1 MKYYIIAGE
10 ASGDLHGANLVRA
23 LVAQDPAA
31 EIRFWGG
38 DAMAEAGGGKAVMVK
53 HYRDLA
59 YMGFW
64 EVLTHLRIILGNMA
78 FCRKDVAAF
87 RPDAVIL
94 IDYPGFNLR
103 IAKHLFR
110 QGYKIYYYIA
120 PQIWAWHTARVKQIR
135 RYIRRVYPVL
145 PFEPAFYAKHGV
157 EATFLGHP
165 LLDAM
170 ARYRFSD
177 PMAVLADASVGATA
191 VADVAKPLITIMPGS
206 RKQEIEKIF
215 PLMLAATRHF
225 PEYRFAV
232 AATRH
237 LDGTLYAR
245 YMCDYPHIP
254 LVYDRAYDLLSVS
267 AAALVKSGTSTLET
281 ALLGIPEVVC
291 YKTSAVSYRIARL
304 LVMNRIRFISLVNL
318 IMDREVVKELLQGDL
333 TEANIVSEL
342 NKILKNPKIREKQLV
357 DYEELRDKLGREGAS
372 VRVAGSIIADL
383 ERI

>member
-23 LVAQDPAA
+23 LVAQDPSAD
-31 EIRFWGG
+31 IRFWGG
-38 DAMAEAGGGKAVMVK
+38 DAMAEAGRGRAVLVK

-87 RPDAVIL
+87 KPDAVIL

-103 IAKHLFR
+103 VAKHLFK

-120 PQIWAWHTARVKQIR
+120 PQIWACHTSRVKQIR

-157 EATFLGHP
+157 EAAFLGHP

-170 ARYRFSD
+170 ARYRFSE
-177 PMAVLADASVGATA
+177 PLADVPLKDGER
-191 VADVAKPLITIMPGS
+191 LITLMPGS

-232 AATRH
+232 AATRPMEP
-237 LDGTLYAR
+237 LYAR
-245 YMCDYPHIP
+245 YMKDYPHIP

-267 AAALVKSGTSTLET
+267 SAALVKSGTSTLET

-291 YKTSAVSYRIARL
+291 YKASEVSYRIARL

-333 TEANIVSEL
+333 TEANIVAEL
-342 NKILKNPKIREKQLV
+342 EKILKNPKIREKQLS
-357 DYEELRDKLGREGAS
+357 DYKELREKLGQNGAS
-372 VRVAGSIIADL
+372 TRVAASIIADL

>member
-23 LVAQDPAA
+23 LVAQDPSAD
-31 EIRFWGG
+31 IRFWGG
-38 DAMAEAGGGKAVMVK
+38 DAMAEAGRGRAVLVK

-87 RPDAVIL
+87 KPDAVIL

-103 IAKHLFR
+103 VAKHLFK

-120 PQIWAWHTARVKQIR
+120 PQIWAWHTSRVKQIR

-170 ARYRFSD
+170 ARYRFSE
-177 PMAVLADASVGATA
+177 PLTDAPLKDGER
-191 VADVAKPLITIMPGS
+191 LITLMPGS

-232 AATRH
+232 AATRPMEP
-237 LDGTLYAR
+237 LYAR
-245 YMCDYPHIP
+245 YMKDYPHIP

-267 AAALVKSGTSTLET
+267 SAALVKSGTSTLET

-291 YKTSAVSYRIARL
+291 YKASEVSYRIARL

-333 TEANIVSEL
+333 TEANIVAEL
-342 NKILKNPKIREKQLV
+342 EKVLKNPKIREKQLS
-357 DYEELRDKLGREGAS
+357 DYKELREKLGQNGAS
-372 VRVAGSIIADL
+372 TRVAASIIADL

>member
-23 LVAQDPAA
+23 LVAQDPSAD
-31 EIRFWGG
+31 IRFWGG
-38 DAMAEAGGGKAVMVK
+38 DAMAEAGRGQAVLVK

-87 RPDAVIL
+87 KPDAVIL

-103 IAKHLFR
+103 VAKHLFK

-120 PQIWAWHTARVKQIR
+120 PQIWAWHTSRVKQIR

-157 EATFLGHP
+157 EAAFLGHP

-170 ARYRFSD
+170 ARYRFSE
-177 PMAVLADASVGATA
+177 PLADVPLKDGER
-191 VADVAKPLITIMPGS
+191 LITLMPGS

-232 AATRH
+232 AATRPMEP
-237 LDGTLYAR
+237 LYAR
-245 YMCDYPHIP
+245 YMKDYPHIP

-267 AAALVKSGTSTLET
+267 SAALVKSGTSTLET

-291 YKTSAVSYRIARL
+291 YKASEVSYRIARL

-333 TEANIVSEL
+333 TEANIVAEL
-342 NKILKNPKIREKQLV
+342 EKILKNPKIMEKQLS
-357 DYEELRDKLGREGAS
+357 DYKELREKLGQNGAS
-372 VRVAGSIIADL
+372 TRVAASIIADL

>member
-10 ASGDLHGANLVRA
+10 PSGDLHGANLVRA
-23 LVAQDPAA
+23 LVAQDAA
-31 EIRFWGG
+31 ADIRFWGG
-38 DAMAEAGGGKAVMVK
+38 DAMAEAGQGRAVLVK

-78 FCRKDVAAF
+78 FCRKDVDAF
-87 RPDAVIL
+87 KPDAVIL

-103 IAKHLFR
+103 IAKHLFKR
-110 QGYKIYYYIA
+110 GYKIYYYIA
-120 PQIWAWHTARVKQIR
+120 PQIWAWHTSRVKQIR

-177 PMAVLADASVGATA
+177 PLPDAPLQEGER
-191 VADVAKPLITIMPGS
+191 LITLMPGS

-237 LDGTLYAR
+237 MAPLYAR
-245 YMCDYPHIP
+245 CLNGYPQIP

-267 AAALVKSGTSTLET
+267 TAALVKSGTSTLET

-291 YKTSAVSYRIARL
+291 YKASEVSYRIARL

-342 NKILKNPKIREKQLV
+342 EKVLKNPKIREKQLS
-357 DYEELRDKLGREGAS
+357 DYKELRDKLGQEGAS
-372 VRVAGSIIADL
+372 TRVAASIIADL
-383 ERI
+383 ERILV

>member
-38 DAMAEAGGGKAVMVK
+38 DAMAEAGGGKAVLVK

-59 YMGFW
+59 FMGFW
-64 EVLTHLRIILGNMA
+64 EVLTHLRVIFGNMA
-78 FCRKDVAAF
+78 LCRKDVAAF
-87 RPDAVIL
+87 KPDAVIL

-110 QGYKIYYYIA
+110 KGYKIYYYIA
-120 PQIWAWHTARVKQIR
+120 PQIWAWHTSRVKQIR
-135 RYIRRVYPVL
+135 RYMRRVYPVL

-170 ARYRFSD
+170 ARYRFAD
-177 PMAVLADASVGATA
+177 PTLDRPLREGEA
-191 VADVAKPLITIMPGS
+191 LITLMPGS

-237 LDGTLYAR
+237 LDGALYAR
-245 YMCDYPHIP
+245 YMRDYPHIP

-291 YKTSAVSYRIARL
+291 YKTSGLSYGIARL

-342 NKILKNPKIREKQLV
+342 TKILKNPKIREKQLS

-372 VRVAGSIIADL
+372 ARVAGSIIADL

>member
-23 LVAQDPAA
+23 LVAQDAAA

-38 DAMAEAGGGKAVMVK
+38 DAMAEAGGGKAVLVK

-64 EVLTHLRIILGNMA
+64 EVLTHLRVIFGNMA

-87 RPDAVIL
+87 KPDAVIL

-103 IAKHLFR
+103 MAKRLFR
-110 QGYKIYYYIA
+110 QGYRIYYYIV
-120 PQIWAWHTARVKQIR
+120 PQIWAWHTSRVKQIR

-170 ARYRFSD
+170 ARYHFSD
-177 PMAVLADASVGATA
+177 PRNEMPEQND
-191 VADVAKPLITIMPGS
+191 KPLVTLMPGS

-237 LDGTLYAR
+237 LDDRLYAR
-245 YMCDYPHIP
+245 WMKDYPHIP

-291 YKTSAVSYRIARL
+291 YKTSGLSYRIARL

-342 NKILKNPKIREKQLV
+342 DKILKNPKIRKKQLS
-357 DYEELRDKLGREGAS
+357 DYEVLREKLGREGAS
-372 VRVAGSIIADL
+372 VRVAGSIMADL

>member
-38 DAMAEAGGGKAVMVK
+38 DAMAEAGGGKAVLVK

-59 YMGFW
+59 FMGFW
-64 EVLTHLRIILGNMA
+64 EVLTHLRVIFGNMA
-78 FCRKDVAAF
+78 LCRKDVAVF
-87 RPDAVIL
+87 KPDAVIL

-110 QGYKIYYYIA
+110 KGYKIYYYIA
-120 PQIWAWHTARVKQIR
+120 PQIWAWHTSRVKQIR

-170 ARYRFSD
+170 ARYRFAD
-177 PMAVLADASVGATA
+177 PTLDRSLREGEA
-191 VADVAKPLITIMPGS
+191 LITLMPGS

-237 LDGTLYAR
+237 LDGALYAR
-245 YMCDYPHIP
+245 YMRDYPHIP

-291 YKTSAVSYRIARL
+291 YKTSGLSYGIARL

-342 NKILKNPKIREKQLV
+342 TKILKNPKIREKQLS

-372 VRVAGSIIADL
+372 ARVAGSIIADL

>member
-23 LVAQDPAA
+23 LVAQDPSAD
-31 EIRFWGG
+31 IRFWGG
-38 DAMAEAGGGKAVMVK
+38 DAMAAAGGGKAVLVK

-87 RPDAVIL
+87 QPDAVIL

-103 IAKHLFR
+103 IARHLFK

-120 PQIWAWHTARVKQIR
+120 PQIWAWHTSRVKQIR

-145 PFEPAFYAKHGV
+145 PFEQAFYARHGV

-170 ARYRFSD
+170 ARYRFAE
-177 PMAVLADASVGATA
+177 PMPDAPLQPGER
-191 VADVAKPLITIMPGS
+191 LITLMPGS
-206 RKQEIEKIF
+206 RKQEVEKIF

-237 LDGTLYAR
+237 LDAGLYAR
-245 YMCDYPHIP
+245 CMAGYPQIP

-267 AAALVKSGTSTLET
+267 DAAMVKSGTSTLET

-291 YKTSAVSYRIARL
+291 YKTSGVSYRIARL

-318 IMDREVVKELLQGDL
+318 IMDREVVKELLQADL
-333 TEANIVSEL
+333 TVENLVAEMR
-342 NKILKNPKIREKQLV
+342 KILKNPNIREKQLS
-357 DYEELRDKLGREGAS
+357 DYKELREKLGREGAS
-372 VRVAGSIIADL
+372 ERVAASIISDL
-383 ERI
+383 GRI

>member
-23 LVAQDPAA
+23 LVAQDAAA

-38 DAMAEAGGGKAVMVK
+38 DAMAEAGGGKAVLVK

-64 EVLTHLRIILGNMA
+64 EVLTHLRVIFGNMA

-87 RPDAVIL
+87 KPDAVIL

-103 IAKHLFR
+103 MAKRLFR
-110 QGYKIYYYIA
+110 QGYRIYYYIA
-120 PQIWAWHTARVKQIR
+120 PQIWAWHTSRVKQIR

-170 ARYRFSD
+170 ARYHFSD
-177 PMAVLADASVGATA
+177 PRSEMPEQND
-191 VADVAKPLITIMPGS
+191 KPLVTLMPGS

-237 LDGTLYAR
+237 LDDRLYAR
-245 YMCDYPHIP
+245 WMKDYPHIP

-291 YKTSAVSYRIARL
+291 YKTSGLSYRIARL

-342 NKILKNPKIREKQLV
+342 DKILKNPKIRKKQLS
-357 DYEELRDKLGREGAS
+357 DYEVLREKLGREGAS
-372 VRVAGSIIADL
+372 VRVAGSIMADL

>member
-23 LVAQDPAA
+23 LVAQDPSAD
-31 EIRFWGG
+31 IRFWGG
-38 DAMAEAGGGKAVMVK
+38 DAMAEAGRGRAVLVK

-87 RPDAVIL
+87 KPDAVIL

-103 IAKHLFR
+103 VAKHLFK

-120 PQIWAWHTARVKQIR
+120 PQIWAWHTSRVKQIR

-170 ARYRFSD
+170 ARYRFSE
-177 PMAVLADASVGATA
+177 PLTDAPLKDGER
-191 VADVAKPLITIMPGS
+191 LITLMPGS

-232 AATRH
+232 AATRPMEP
-237 LDGTLYAR
+237 LYAR
-245 YMCDYPHIP
+245 YMKDYPHIP

-267 AAALVKSGTSTLET
+267 SAALVKSGTSTLET

-291 YKTSAVSYRIARL
+291 YKASEVSYRIARL

-333 TEANIVSEL
+333 TEANIVAEL
-342 NKILKNPKIREKQLV
+342 EKILKNPKIREKQLS
-357 DYEELRDKLGREGAS
+357 DYKELREKLGQNGAS
-372 VRVAGSIIADL
+372 TRVAASIIADL

>member
-38 DAMAEAGGGKAVMVK
+38 DAMAEAGGRQAVLVK

-78 FCRKDVAAF
+78 FCRKDVADF

-103 IAKHLFR
+103 VARHLHKK
-110 QGYKIYYYIA
+110 GYPVYYYIA
-120 PQIWAWHTARVKQIR
+120 PQIWAWHTSRVKQIR

-145 PFEPAFYAKHGV
+145 PFEQDFYAKHGV
-157 EATFLGHP
+157 EALFLGHP

-177 PMAVLADASVGATA
+177 PLPETPLQAGEQ
-191 VADVAKPLITIMPGS
+191 LITLMPGS

-237 LDGTLYAR
+237 LSEGLYAR
-245 YMCDYPHIP
+245 YMQDYPQIP

-267 AAALVKSGTSTLET
+267 AAAWVKSGTSTLET

-291 YKTSAVSYRIARL
+291 YKTSGVSYAIARL

-333 TEANIVSEL
+333 TVDRMVEEMR
-342 NKILKNPKIREKQLV
+342 KILKDPKIREKQLS
-357 DYEELRDKLGREGAS
+357 DYEELRNKLGQEGAS
-372 VRVAGSIIADL
+372 ARVADAIISDL
-383 ERI
+383 KRI

>member
-23 LVAQDPAA
+23 LVAQDPSAD
-31 EIRFWGG
+31 IRFWGG
-38 DAMAEAGGGKAVMVK
+38 DAMAEAGRGQAVLVK

-87 RPDAVIL
+87 KPDAVIL

-103 IAKHLFR
+103 VAKHLFK

-120 PQIWAWHTARVKQIR
+120 PQIWAWHTSRVKQIR

-157 EATFLGHP
+157 EAAFLGHP

-170 ARYRFSD
+170 ARYRFSE
-177 PMAVLADASVGATA
+177 PLADVPLKDGER
-191 VADVAKPLITIMPGS
+191 LITLMPGS

-232 AATRH
+232 AATRPMEP
-237 LDGTLYAR
+237 LYAR
-245 YMCDYPHIP
+245 YMKDYPHIP

-267 AAALVKSGTSTLET
+267 SAALVKSGTSTLET

-291 YKTSAVSYRIARL
+291 YKASEVSYRIARL

-333 TEANIVSEL
+333 TEANIVAEL
-342 NKILKNPKIREKQLV
+342 EKILKNPKIREKQLS
-357 DYEELRDKLGREGAS
+357 DYKELREKLGQNGAS
-372 VRVAGSIIADL
+372 TRVAASIIADL

>member
-23 LVAQDPAA
+23 LVAQDAAA

-38 DAMAEAGGGKAVMVK
+38 DAMAEAGGGKAVLVK

-64 EVLTHLRIILGNMA
+64 EVLTHLRVIFGNMA

-87 RPDAVIL
+87 KPDAVIL

-103 IAKHLFR
+103 MAKRLFR
-110 QGYKIYYYIA
+110 QGYRIYYYIA
-120 PQIWAWHTARVKQIR
+120 PQIWAWHTSRVKQIR

-170 ARYRFSD
+170 ARYHFSD
-177 PMAVLADASVGATA
+177 PRNEMPEQND
-191 VADVAKPLITIMPGS
+191 KPLITLMPGS

-237 LDGTLYAR
+237 LDDRLYAR
-245 YMCDYPHIP
+245 WMKDYSHIP

-291 YKTSAVSYRIARL
+291 YKTSGLSYRIARL

-342 NKILKNPKIREKQLV
+342 DKILKNPKIRKKQLS
-357 DYEELRDKLGREGAS
+357 DYEVLREKLGREGAS
-372 VRVAGSIIADL
+372 VRVAGSIMADL

>member
-38 DAMAEAGGGKAVMVK
+38 DAMAEAGGRQAVLVK

-78 FCRKDVAAF
+78 FCRKDVADF

-103 IAKHLFR
+103 VARHLHKK
-110 QGYKIYYYIA
+110 GYPVYYYIA
-120 PQIWAWHTARVKQIR
+120 PQIWAWHTSRVKRIR

-145 PFEPAFYAKHGV
+145 PFEQDFYAKHGV
-157 EATFLGHP
+157 EALFLGHP

-177 PMAVLADASVGATA
+177 PLPETPLQAGEQ
-191 VADVAKPLITIMPGS
+191 LIT
-206 RKQEIEKIF
+206 
-215 PLMLAATRHF
+215 LM
-225 PEYRFAV
+225 
-232 AATRH
+232 
-237 LDGTLYAR
+237 
-245 YMCDYPHIP
+245 
-254 LVYDRAYDLLSVS
+254 
-267 AAALVKSGTSTLET
+267 
-281 ALLGIPEVVC
+281 
-291 YKTSAVSYRIARL
+291 
-304 LVMNRIRFISLVNL
+304 
-318 IMDREVVKELLQGDL
+318 
-333 TEANIVSEL
+333 
-342 NKILKNPKIREKQLV
+342 
-357 DYEELRDKLGREGAS
+357 
-372 VRVAGSIIADL
+372 
-383 ERI
+383 

>member
-10 ASGDLHGANLVRA
+10 PSGDLHGANLVRA
-23 LVAQDPAA
+23 LVAQDPSAD
-31 EIRFWGG
+31 IRFWGG
-38 DAMAEAGGGKAVMVK
+38 DAMAEAGRGRAVLVK

-87 RPDAVIL
+87 KPDAVIL

-103 IAKHLFR
+103 VAKHLFR

-120 PQIWAWHTARVKQIR
+120 PQIWAWHTSRVKQIR

-170 ARYRFSD
+170 ARYRFAD
-177 PMAVLADASVGATA
+177 PLPDAPLKEGER
-191 VADVAKPLITIMPGS
+191 LITLMPGS

-215 PLMLAATRHF
+215 PLMLASTRHF

-237 LDGTLYAR
+237 MAPLYAR
-245 YMCDYPHIP
+245 YLKDYPQIP

-267 AAALVKSGTSTLET
+267 EAALVKSGTSTLET

-291 YKTSAVSYRIARL
+291 YKASEVSYRIARL

-333 TEANIVSEL
+333 TEANIVAEL
-342 NKILKNPKIREKQLV
+342 EKVLKNPKIREKQLS
-357 DYEELRDKLGREGAS
+357 DYKELRDKLGREGAS
-372 VRVAGSIIADL
+372 ARVAASIIADL
-383 ERI
+383 ERIL

>member
-23 LVAQDPAA
+23 LVAQDPSAD
-31 EIRFWGG
+31 IRFWGG
-38 DAMAEAGGGKAVMVK
+38 DAMAEAGRGRAVLVK

-87 RPDAVIL
+87 KPDAVIL

-103 IAKHLFR
+103 VAKHLFK

-120 PQIWAWHTARVKQIR
+120 PQIWAWHTSRVKQIR

-170 ARYRFSD
+170 ARYRFSE
-177 PMAVLADASVGATA
+177 PLTDAPLKDGER
-191 VADVAKPLITIMPGS
+191 LITLMPGS

-232 AATRH
+232 AATRPMEP
-237 LDGTLYAR
+237 LYAR
-245 YMCDYPHIP
+245 YMKDYQYIP
-254 LVYDRAYDLLSVS
+254 LIYDRAYDLLSVS
-267 AAALVKSGTSTLET
+267 SAALVKSGTSTLET

-291 YKTSAVSYRIARL
+291 YKASEVSYRIARL

-333 TEANIVSEL
+333 TEANIVAEL
-342 NKILKNPKIREKQLV
+342 EKILKNPKIREKQLF
-357 DYEELRDKLGREGAS
+357 DYKELREKLGQNGAS
-372 VRVAGSIIADL
+372 TRVAASIIADL

>member
-23 LVAQDPAA
+23 LVAQDAAA

-38 DAMAEAGGGKAVMVK
+38 DAMAEAGGGKAVLVK

-64 EVLTHLRIILGNMA
+64 EVLTHLRVIFGNMA

-87 RPDAVIL
+87 KPDAVIL

-103 IAKHLFR
+103 MAKRLFR
-110 QGYKIYYYIA
+110 QGYRIYYYIV
-120 PQIWAWHTARVKQIR
+120 PQIWAWHTSRVKKIR

-170 ARYRFSD
+170 ARYHFSD
-177 PMAVLADASVGATA
+177 PRNEMPEQND
-191 VADVAKPLITIMPGS
+191 KPLVTLMPGS

-237 LDGTLYAR
+237 LDDRLYAR
-245 YMCDYPHIP
+245 WMKDYPHIP

-291 YKTSAVSYRIARL
+291 YKTSGLSYRIARL

-342 NKILKNPKIREKQLV
+342 DKILKNPKIRKKQLS
-357 DYEELRDKLGREGAS
+357 DYEVLREKLGREGAS
-372 VRVAGSIIADL
+372 VRVAGSIMADL

>member
-23 LVAQDPAA
+23 LVSQDPAA

-38 DAMAEAGGGKAVMVK
+38 DAMREAGNGRAVLVK
-53 HYRDLA
+53 HYRELA

-64 EVLTHLRIILGNMA
+64 EVLTHLRVILGNMA
-78 FCRKDVAAF
+78 FCRKDVAVF

-103 IAKHLFR
+103 IAKRLFR
-110 QGYKIYYYIA
+110 QGYRIYYYIA
-120 PQIWAWHTARVKQIR
+120 PQIWAWHTSRVKQIR

-170 ARYRFSD
+170 ARYHFAD
-177 PMAVLADASVGATA
+177 PRLEMPEQND
-191 VADVAKPLITIMPGS
+191 KPLVTLMPGS
-206 RKQEIEKIF
+206 RKQEIVKIF

-237 LDGTLYAR
+237 LDDRLYAR
-245 YMCDYPHIP
+245 YMKDYPHIP

-267 AAALVKSGTSTLET
+267 SAALVKSGTSTLET

-291 YKTSAVSYRIARL
+291 YRASEVSYRIARL

-318 IMDREVVKELLQGDL
+318 IMDREVVKELLQHDL
-333 TEANIVSEL
+333 TEGNIVAEL
-342 NKILKNPKIREKQLV
+342 GKLLKNPKIREKQLF
-357 DYEELRDKLGREGAS
+357 DYEELRDRLGQEGA
-372 VRVAGSIIADL
+372 
-383 ERI
+383 

>member
-23 LVAQDPAA
+23 LVAQDPSAD
-31 EIRFWGG
+31 IRFWGG
-38 DAMAEAGGGKAVMVK
+38 DAMAEAGRGRAVLVK

-87 RPDAVIL
+87 KPDAVIL

-103 IAKHLFR
+103 VAKHLFK

-120 PQIWAWHTARVKQIR
+120 PQIWAWHTSRVKQIR

-170 ARYRFSD
+170 ARYRFSE
-177 PMAVLADASVGATA
+177 PLTDAPLKDGER
-191 VADVAKPLITIMPGS
+191 LITLMPGS

-232 AATRH
+232 AATRPMEP
-237 LDGTLYAR
+237 LYAR
-245 YMCDYPHIP
+245 YMKDYPHIP

-267 AAALVKSGTSTLET
+267 SAALVKSGTSTLET

-291 YKTSAVSYRIARL
+291 YKASEVSYRIARL

-333 TEANIVSEL
+333 TEANIVAEL
-342 NKILKNPKIREKQLV
+342 EKILKNPKIREKQLS
-357 DYEELRDKLGREGAS
+357 DYKELREQLGQNGAS
-372 VRVAGSIIADL
+372 TRVAASIIADL

>member
-23 LVAQDPAA
+23 LVAQDPSAD
-31 EIRFWGG
+31 IRFWGG
-38 DAMAEAGGGKAVMVK
+38 DAMAEAGRGRAVLVK

-87 RPDAVIL
+87 KPDAVIL

-103 IAKHLFR
+103 VAKHLFK

-120 PQIWAWHTARVKQIR
+120 PQIWACHTSRVKQIR

-157 EATFLGHP
+157 EAAFLGHP

-170 ARYRFSD
+170 ARYRFSE
-177 PMAVLADASVGATA
+177 PLADVPLKDGER
-191 VADVAKPLITIMPGS
+191 LITLMPGS

-232 AATRH
+232 AATRPMEP
-237 LDGTLYAR
+237 LSAR
-245 YMCDYPHIP
+245 YMKDYPHIP

-267 AAALVKSGTSTLET
+267 SAALVKSGTSTLET

-291 YKTSAVSYRIARL
+291 YKASEVSYRIARL

-333 TEANIVSEL
+333 TEANIVAEL
-342 NKILKNPKIREKQLV
+342 EKILKNPKIREKQLS
-357 DYEELRDKLGREGAS
+357 DYKELREKLGQNGAS
-372 VRVAGSIIADL
+372 TRVAASIIADL

>member
-23 LVAQDPAA
+23 LVAQDAAA

-38 DAMAEAGGGKAVMVK
+38 DAMAEAGGGKAVLVK

-64 EVLTHLRIILGNMA
+64 EVLTHLRVIFGNMA

-87 RPDAVIL
+87 KPDAVIL

-103 IAKHLFR
+103 MAKRLFR
-110 QGYKIYYYIA
+110 QGYRIYYYIA
-120 PQIWAWHTARVKQIR
+120 PQIWAWHTSRVKKIR

-170 ARYRFSD
+170 ARYHFSD
-177 PMAVLADASVGATA
+177 PRNEMPEQND
-191 VADVAKPLITIMPGS
+191 KPLVTLMPGS

-237 LDGTLYAR
+237 LDDRLYAR
-245 YMCDYPHIP
+245 WMKDYPHIP

-291 YKTSAVSYRIARL
+291 YKTSGLSYRIARL

-342 NKILKNPKIREKQLV
+342 DKILKNPKIRKKQLS
-357 DYEELRDKLGREGAS
+357 DYEVLREKLGREGAS
-372 VRVAGSIIADL
+372 VRVAGSIMADL

>member
-23 LVAQDPAA
+23 LVAQDPSAD
-31 EIRFWGG
+31 IRFWGG
-38 DAMAEAGGGKAVMVK
+38 DAMAEAGRGRAVLVK

-87 RPDAVIL
+87 KPDAVIL

-103 IAKHLFR
+103 VAKHLFK

-120 PQIWAWHTARVKQIR
+120 PQIWAWHTSRVKQIR

-157 EATFLGHP
+157 EAAFLGHP

-170 ARYRFSD
+170 ARYRFSE
-177 PMAVLADASVGATA
+177 PLADAPLKDGER
-191 VADVAKPLITIMPGS
+191 LITLMPGS

-225 PEYRFAV
+225 TEYRFAV
-232 AATRH
+232 AATRPMEP
-237 LDGTLYAR
+237 LYAR
-245 YMCDYPHIP
+245 YMKDYPHIP

-267 AAALVKSGTSTLET
+267 SAALVKSGTSTLET

-291 YKTSAVSYRIARL
+291 YKASEVSYRIARL

-333 TEANIVSEL
+333 TEANIVAEL
-342 NKILKNPKIREKQLV
+342 EKILKNPKIREKQLS
-357 DYEELRDKLGREGAS
+357 DYKELREKLGQNGAS
-372 VRVAGSIIADL
+372 TRVAASIIADL

>member
-23 LVAQDPAA
+23 LVAQDPSAD
-31 EIRFWGG
+31 IRFWGG
-38 DAMAEAGGGKAVMVK
+38 DAMAEAGRGRAVLVK

-87 RPDAVIL
+87 KPDAVIL

-103 IAKHLFR
+103 VAKHLFK

-120 PQIWAWHTARVKQIR
+120 PQIWAWHTSRVKQIR

-157 EATFLGHP
+157 EATFWGHP

-170 ARYRFSD
+170 ARYRFSE
-177 PMAVLADASVGATA
+177 PLTDAPLKDGER
-191 VADVAKPLITIMPGS
+191 LITLMPGS

-232 AATRH
+232 AATRPMEP
-237 LDGTLYAR
+237 LYAR
-245 YMCDYPHIP
+245 YMKDYPHIP

-267 AAALVKSGTSTLET
+267 SAALVKSGTSTLET

-291 YKTSAVSYRIARL
+291 YKASEVSYRIARL

-333 TEANIVSEL
+333 TEANIVAEL
-342 NKILKNPKIREKQLV
+342 EKILKNPKIREKQLS
-357 DYEELRDKLGREGAS
+357 DYKELREKLGQNGAS
-372 VRVAGSIIADL
+372 TRVAASIIADL

>member
-23 LVAQDPAA
+23 LVAQDPSAD
-31 EIRFWGG
+31 IRFWGG
-38 DAMAEAGGGKAVMVK
+38 DAMAEAGWGRAVLVK

-64 EVLTHLRIILGNMA
+64 EVLTHLRIIFGNMA

-87 RPDAVIL
+87 KPDAVIL

-103 IAKHLFR
+103 VAKHLFK

-120 PQIWAWHTARVKQIR
+120 PQIWAWHTSRVKQIR

-170 ARYRFSD
+170 ARYRFSE
-177 PMAVLADASVGATA
+177 PLTDAPLKDGER
-191 VADVAKPLITIMPGS
+191 LITLMPGS

-232 AATRH
+232 AATRPMEP
-237 LDGTLYAR
+237 LYAR
-245 YMCDYPHIP
+245 YMKDYQYIP

-267 AAALVKSGTSTLET
+267 SAALVKSGTSTLET

-291 YKTSAVSYRIARL
+291 YKASEVSYRIARL

-333 TEANIVSEL
+333 TEANIVAEL
-342 NKILKNPKIREKQLV
+342 EKILKNPKIREKQLS
-357 DYEELRDKLGREGAS
+357 DYKELREQLGQNGAS
-372 VRVAGSIIADL
+372 TRVAASIIADL

>member
-23 LVAQDPAA
+23 LVAQDAAA

-38 DAMAEAGGGKAVMVK
+38 DAMAEAGGGKAVLVK

-64 EVLTHLRIILGNMA
+64 EVLTHLRVIFGNMA

-87 RPDAVIL
+87 KPDAVIL

-103 IAKHLFR
+103 MAKRLFR
-110 QGYKIYYYIA
+110 QGYRIYYYIA
-120 PQIWAWHTARVKQIR
+120 PQIWAWHTSRVKQIR

-170 ARYRFSD
+170 ARYHFSD
-177 PMAVLADASVGATA
+177 PRNEMPEQND
-191 VADVAKPLITIMPGS
+191 KPLVTLMPGS

-237 LDGTLYAR
+237 LDDRLYAR
-245 YMCDYPHIP
+245 WMKDYPHIP

-291 YKTSAVSYRIARL
+291 YKTSGLSYRIARL

-342 NKILKNPKIREKQLV
+342 DKILKNPKIRKKQLS
-357 DYEELRDKLGREGAS
+357 DYEVLREKLGREGAS
-372 VRVAGSIIADL
+372 VRVAGSIMADL

>member
-23 LVAQDPAA
+23 LVAQDPSAD
-31 EIRFWGG
+31 IRFWGG
-38 DAMAEAGGGKAVMVK
+38 DAMAEAGRGRAVLVK

-87 RPDAVIL
+87 KPDAVIL

-103 IAKHLFR
+103 VAKHLFK

-120 PQIWAWHTARVKQIR
+120 PQIWAWHTSRVKQIR

-157 EATFLGHP
+157 EAAFLGHP

-170 ARYRFSD
+170 ARYRFSE
-177 PMAVLADASVGATA
+177 PLADVPLKDGER
-191 VADVAKPLITIMPGS
+191 LITLMPGS

-232 AATRH
+232 AATRPMEP
-237 LDGTLYAR
+237 LYAR
-245 YMCDYPHIP
+245 YMKDYPHIP

-267 AAALVKSGTSTLET
+267 SAALVKSGTSTLET

-291 YKTSAVSYRIARL
+291 YKASEVSYRIARL

-333 TEANIVSEL
+333 TEANIVAEL
-342 NKILKNPKIREKQLV
+342 EKILKNPKIREKQLS
-357 DYEELRDKLGREGAS
+357 DYKELREKLGQNGAS
-372 VRVAGSIIADL
+372 TRVAASIIADL